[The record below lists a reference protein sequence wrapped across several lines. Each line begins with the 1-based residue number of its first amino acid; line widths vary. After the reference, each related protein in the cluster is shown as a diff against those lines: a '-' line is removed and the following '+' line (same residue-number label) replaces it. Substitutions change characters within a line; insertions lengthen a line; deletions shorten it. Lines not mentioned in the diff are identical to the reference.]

1 MYTLYYI
8 DIFNRGCRLGANILN
23 YISQIVYAHKNNYYI
38 KYDKNF
44 LRFKNSI
51 FIKSLFSYVDNYN
64 LNLLENYD
72 IDRYF
77 IDSEELNLQKIN
89 IDTVHFVHIVSMT
102 TMNISS
108 DIISYFK
115 KHIFPNI
122 EEEFEKLAT
131 IMNYTTLDV
140 SKKILVHLRL
150 DDVRNVRDYD
160 GSICSNYYADRIN
173 NGQSCFHSNLYD
185 GLYNQQA
192 PLSKEKLMDQITT
205 AQKKY
210 PDYKVVL
217 VTNPGETVDLP
228 FQIIQNDDPNFDLY
242 LLCKSEVLILSR
254 STFTLASLF
263 FGRQKEV
270 YIPLWGHAVCLG
282 IYTKYDNSKFNYFF

>member
-64 LNLLENYD
+64 LHLLENYD

-89 IDTVHFVHIVSMT
+89 IDTVHFVHIISMT

-140 SKKILVHLRL
+140 SKKIVVHLRL

-173 NGQSCFHSNLYD
+173 NGQSCFHTNLYD

>member
-89 IDTVHFVHIVSMT
+89 IDTVHFVHIISMT

-173 NGQSCFHSNLYD
+173 NGQSCFHTNLYD